1 MNNASVMGGLRRV
14 SELTWKPEHLVERQ
28 PTPAACIAVSSNPI
42 GECFT
47 IDQLH
52 DESRCGSRLFD
63 PEKRGDVGM
72 NERREDERF
81 LLEAGKALRIER
93 VSVWENLQGDI
104 AAQSGVAGAIDFAHS
119 ASAQQF
125 DDFEGP

>member
-1 MNNASVMGGLRRV
+1 MTRAGVA
-14 SELTWKPEHLVERQ
+14 PD
-28 PTPAACIAVSSNPI
+28 SSI
-42 GECFT
+42 
-47 IDQLH
+47 
-52 DESRCGSRLFD
+52 
-63 PEKRGDVGM
+63 
-72 NERREDERF
+72 REDERF